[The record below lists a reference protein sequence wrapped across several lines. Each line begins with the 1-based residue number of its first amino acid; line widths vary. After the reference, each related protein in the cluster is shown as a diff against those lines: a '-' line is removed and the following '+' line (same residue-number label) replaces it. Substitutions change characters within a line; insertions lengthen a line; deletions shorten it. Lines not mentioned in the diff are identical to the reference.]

1 MDLIKKAAYLKG
13 MAEIAKLDLTDDK
26 KKIFDAMLELLEEL
40 AEQVNEMQLQLD
52 EVDTDLADVEE
63 LLYDEDESCDCGD
76 ENCGCDDED
85 LYEIKC
91 QNCGEDFIIDGEDLD
106 NGFAVCP
113 NCEKE
118 TDLMALYEEA
128 SEKAEDK
135 ED

>member
-13 MAEIAKLDLTDDK
+13 MADIAKLDLPEDK

-52 EVDTDLADVEE
+52 EVDTDLSDVEE
-63 LLYDEDESCDCGD
+63 LLYEEDDCECD
-76 ENCGCDDED
+76 CDDED
-85 LYEIKC
+85 LYELTCKS
-91 QNCGEDFIIDGEDLD
+91 CGEDFIIDGEDLD

-118 TDLMALYEEA
+118 TDLMALYEDA
-128 SEKAEDK
+128 SEAAENK

>member
-13 MAEIAKLDLTDDK
+13 MAEIAKIDLSEEK
-26 KKIFDAMLELLEEL
+26 KKIFDAMLDLLEEL

-63 LLYDEDESCDCGD
+63 LFYEEDCDCCCD
-76 ENCGCDDED
+76 DDCDCDDED
-85 LYEIKC
+85 LYELTCK
-91 QNCGEDFIIDGEDLD
+91 NCGEDFIIDGEDLD
-106 NGFAVCP
+106 NGFAICP
-113 NCEKE
+113 KCEKE

-128 SEKAEDK
+128 SERSDDK